1 MNKRILS
8 FAVAGVILAST
19 VVATLPLQT
28 AVHAA
33 TPAASSTSPVD
44 FTVTSNAP
52 GRLVHMTPVNDTK
65 THGVATFVYD
75 PLTKS
80 TIVTV
85 AAIGLPSGGK
95 FFPVITSKRCG
106 ADGSVVY
113 QLPDMTATPHYAG
126 ASAGVLGGTWQA
138 KNWHISL
145 YRKAGALGLQRW
157 SVSCANV

>member
-8 FAVAGVILAST
+8 FAAAGLILAST
-19 VVATLPLQT
+19 VVATLPLPT

-33 TPAASSTSPVD
+33 TPAASSTAAVD
-44 FTVTSNAP
+44 FTVISGAP

-65 THGVATFVYD
+65 THGVATFIYD
-75 PLTKS
+75 PITKS

-85 AAIGLPSGGK
+85 AAVGLPSGGK
-95 FFPVITSKRCG
+95 FFPVVTSNRCG

-113 QLPDMTATPHYAG
+113 ELPTITASAHFAG
-126 ASAGVLGGTWQA
+126 ASAGTMSGTWQA
-138 KNWHISL
+138 KNWHISIF
-145 YRKAGALGLQRW
+145 RKAGALGFQRW

>member
-33 TPAASSTSPVD
+33 APAVTSSVD
-44 FTVTSNAP
+44 FSVMTSSP
-52 GRLVHMTPVNDTK
+52 GRMVHMTPVNGTK
-65 THGVATFVYD
+65 THGIAVFVYD
-75 PLTKS
+75 PLQKG

-85 AAIGLPSGGK
+85 SAMGLPSGGQ
-95 FFPVITSKRCG
+95 FFPVITTNKCG
-106 ADGSVVY
+106 ASGDTVY
-113 QLPDMTATPHYAG
+113 DLPSMRASEYKTG
-126 ASAGVLGGTWQA
+126 ASAGIMSGNWQA

-145 YRKAGALGLQRW
+145 FRKAGLTGLRRDAIA
-157 SVSCANV
+157 CANV